1 MSDLAKLFRAQALDL
16 FLDEEDLILL
26 RREAEEFDAAYGQS
40 LDPLVPAVLARL
52 TRSSSVA

>member
-26 RREAEEFDAAYGQS
+26 RQEAEEFDAAYGQS
-40 LDPLVPAVLARL
+40 LDSLVPAALARL
-52 TRSSSVA
+52 VRSSSAA